1 MANQKFTGKILW
13 RNRFAFYLLAVGS
26 ACGLGNIWRFPYVA
40 GENGGGAFILLY
52 LLLAFTVGLSI
63 LIAELMLGKK
73 SEASLLK
80 ITQRVSLTH
89 QKPYF
94 WISRLTLLITL
105 VILSYYSV
113 ISGWVLHYITQFVVG
128 LFREDTAKY
137 ISALN
142 MKVLIDNGWLQFALA
157 SVHLIIAGLIV
168 GQRMT
173 NRFEKILTTTI
184 IPIFIILFGLLLV
197 RSLSLESTPEV
208 LRFIF
213 YPDFSKLNL
222 RSLGHAMGH
231 VFFTLSI
238 GMGALVTFGSFFKDN
253 DHLPKVGFRVM
264 MVDVLI
270 SLFSVLLVFP
280 IAFSLGEKPLTDPSL
295 LFESLPRLF
304 MKFQFGL
311 IFGLVFFLCLW
322 AAALN
327 ASVGLLETL
336 AANYSE
342 RYLKSDRKS
351 SIWLIVL
358 VVLGVT
364 LIPAFSGSALKNIK
378 LFQQTLLENMD
389 SFLINY
395 LLPLSGLGM
404 IFLFFKAL
412 AHADQKEMF
421 LNEKSESSYALIN
434 YWQFILKYA
443 APFLII
449 LGVILQIIAL
459 VFKN

>member
-1 MANQKFTGKILW
+1 MPNNKFTGKILW

-52 LLLAFTVGLSI
+52 LFLAFTVGVSI

-80 ITQRVSLTH
+80 ITQRVSTTH
-89 QKPYF
+89 KKPYF
-94 WISRLTLLITL
+94 WISRLTLFITL

-128 LFREDTAKY
+128 FFRGDTLQY
-137 ISALN
+137 ISSLN
-142 MKVLIDNGWLQFALA
+142 MKVLTDNGWLQFALA
-157 SVHLIIAGLIV
+157 SVHLIVAGLIV

-173 NRFEKILTTTI
+173 NRFEKILTTFI
-184 IPIFIILFGLLLV
+184 IPVFVFLFAMLLV
-197 RSLSLESTPEV
+197 RSLSLDSTPEV

-222 RSLGHAMGH
+222 RSLGHAIGH

-238 GMGALVTFGSFFKDN
+238 GVGALVTFGSYFKN
-253 DHLPKVGFRVM
+253 EDHLPKVGFRVM
-264 MVDVLI
+264 MVDVMI

-280 IAFSLGEKPLTDPSL
+280 IAFSIGEKPLTDPSL
-295 LFESLPRLF
+295 LFEALPRLF
-304 MKFQFGL
+304 MKIQFGAL
-311 IFGLVFFLCLW
+311 FGLGFFICLW

-336 AANYSE
+336 ASNYSE
-342 RYLKSDRKS
+342 RYLKSDRKN
-351 SIWLIVL
+351 SIWLITVIT
-358 VVLGVT
+358 LGFTV
-364 LIPAFSGSALKNIK
+364 IPAFSGSGLKDVK
-378 LFQQTLLENMD
+378 LFDQTLLENID

-395 LLPLSGLGM
+395 LLPISGLGM
-404 IFLFFKAL
+404 AFLFFKAL
-412 AHADQKEMF
+412 PLADQKDLF
-421 LNEKSESSYALIN
+421 LDEKTESSYALIN
-434 YWQFILKYA
+434 YWQAILKFA
-443 APFLII
+443 APILIAAGI
-449 LGVILQIIAL
+449 ILQIIAL
-459 VFKN
+459 VRG